1 MDRYIFVTNKERI
14 HDKVMDSIGCI
25 RRLRYTLTTEQEKSM
40 LIQQI
45 HSNLLDIDD
54 LKELEGKW
62 VNMEA

>member
-1 MDRYIFVTNKERI
+1 MDRYVFVTNKERI

-25 RRLRYTLTTEQEKSM
+25 RCLRYTQITEQEKSV

-54 LKELEGKW
+54 LKELESKW
-62 VNMEA
+62 V

>member
-62 VNMEA
+62 VNMET